1 MTQRKPVR
9 THLGNRA
16 VVALGAAMVALVGS
30 GLAMHANAQTA
41 IDDINKYREMIADG
55 NPAELYEA
63 SGEEL
68 WKKPMGPKNASL
80 EKCDLGLGAG
90 VVKGAYAQLPRYF
103 ADTKRVQDLES
114 RLLTCQQTLQGLDPQ
129 EAIKTPFGKGRKND
143 LVALAT
149 YISGESKG
157 MPVKAKAVHPQEKA
171 MLAMGQRLFYYQ
183 GGPHDFSCATCHGE
197 AGKRIRLQELPQI
210 STPAGAAAGW
220 TSWPAYRVSSGQMW
234 SMQWRL
240 NDCFRQQRFPEPIY
254 TSDVTIALSM
264 FMAHQSGQ
272 SKVNMATPG
281 LKR

>member
-1 MTQRKPVR
+1 MKQRTIILAALSV
-9 THLGNRA
+9 L
-16 VVALGAAMVALVGS
+16 VASAAF
-30 GLAMHANAQTA
+30 AQSA

-68 WKKPMGPKNASL
+68 WKKVDGPKKASL
-80 EKCDLGLGAG
+80 EKCDLGLGPG
-90 VVKGAYAQLPRYF
+90 VVKGAYAQLPKYF

-114 RLLTCQQTLQGLDPQ
+114 RLLTCQQSLQGLDPKA
-129 EAIKTPFGKGRKND
+129 AITEPFGKPRKND
-143 LVALAT
+143 LVALTA

-157 MPVKAKAVHPQEKA
+157 LPVKVKVIHPQEKA
-171 MLAMGQRLFYYQ
+171 MYDMGKRLFYYQ

-197 AGKRIRLQELPQI
+197 DGKRIRLQELPNI
-210 STPAGAAAGW
+210 AKPAGSAAGW
-220 TSWPAYRVSSGQMW
+220 TTWPAYRVSSGQMW

-264 FMAHQSGQ
+264 FMAANAGSINA
-272 SKVNMATPG
+272 KMATPG